1 MSAPYTPTSI
11 LLLRMCDGRPTGER
25 TRRDSGGHHDDH
37 TRQREQQPPRRYRV
51 SVDHYAGAG
60 RGWALGASLV
70 YGPIAAEL
78 IAMSPHR
85 LAGRLVLDAG
95 AGTGAA
101 TGALAAAGAHPVAMD
116 LSFDM
121 LAWNAT
127 SRPPCAVADICA
139 LPLADG
145 SVNDVVAA
153 FVLNHLVNPGL
164 GFGEMVRVTR
174 SGGAVLAAVFST
186 SSRSVARDQIDD
198 VAAAA
203 GWRAPG
209 WYLDLKAT
217 VVPLL
222 GTAVAMTS
230 AAGVA
235 GLIDPVV
242 VERPVDVGIP
252 SAEQL
257 VDYRFGQAQF
267 AVWLDQIG
275 PGGAEEIRARAIDMI
290 RPMMQPYRP
299 IVVFLAATV

>member
-1 MSAPYTPTSI
+1 LHLFVDEAVLYDSR
-11 LLLRMCDGRPTGER
+11 LR
-25 TRRDSGGHHDDH
+25 RRDTIRDGIPIM
-37 TRQREQQPPRRYRV
+37 TM
-51 SVDHYAGAG
+51 DHYAGAG

-85 LAGRLVLDAG
+85 LAGRRVLDAG

-101 TGALAAAGAHPVAMD
+101 TEALAAAGAHPVAMD

-139 LPLADG
+139 LPLVDRC
-145 SVNDVVAA
+145 VDDMVAA

-164 GFGEMVRVTR
+164 GFREMVRVTR
-174 SGGAVLAAVFST
+174 PGGAVLAAVFST

-203 GWRAPG
+203 GWRPPR
-209 WYLDLKAT
+209 WYLDLKST
-217 VVPLL
+217 VFPLL

-230 AAGVA
+230 AARVA
-235 GLIDPVV
+235 GLINPVV
-242 VERPVDVGIP
+242 EERPVDVGITTP
-252 SAEQL
+252 EQL

-267 AVWLDQIG
+267 AVWLKQIG
-275 PGGAEEIRARAIDMI
+275 PRGVEDIRARAIDVI
-290 RPMMQPYRP
+290 RPIMRPYRP

>member
-1 MSAPYTPTSI
+1 MSA
-11 LLLRMCDGRPTGER
+11 
-25 TRRDSGGHHDDH
+25 
-37 TRQREQQPPRRYRV
+37 
-51 SVDHYAGAG
+51 DHYAGAG
-60 RGWALGASLV
+60 RRWALGASLV

-85 LAGRLVLDAG
+85 LAGRRVLDAG

-101 TGALAAAGAHPVAMD
+101 TAALAVAGAHPIAMN

-127 SRPPCAVADICA
+127 SRPPCAVADICG

-145 SVNDVVAA
+145 SVDDVVAA
-153 FVLNHLVNPGL
+153 FVLNHLVDPGL
-164 GFGEMVRVTR
+164 GFGEMVRITR
-174 SGGAVLAAVFST
+174 PGGAVLAAVFST
-186 SSRSVARDQIDD
+186 ASRSAARDQIDE

-203 GWRAPG
+203 GWRPPG

-217 VVPLL
+217 AVPLL
-222 GTAVAMTS
+222 GNAAAMTS
-230 AAGVA
+230 AAAIA

-242 VERPVDVGIP
+242 VERAVDVGITRP
-252 SAEQL
+252 EQL

-275 PGGAEEIRARAIDMI
+275 PAGGMEVRARAIDVI
-290 RPMMQPYRP
+290 RPVMQPYRP
-299 IVVFLAATV
+299 IVVFLAASVGSRVLKGDEVGSQLRRRTRRRDE